1 MSRTRKITYSALF
14 ICLGLILPLL
24 TGQIRELGTM
34 LTPMHFPVL
43 IGSIVCGGMS
53 GFMIGIIT
61 PLLRSM
67 LFQMPILFPSAFAMA
82 FELGTYGWSF
92 AYLYKKL
99 KAYPFAIYIAL
110 ILAMLGGRLLWG
122 LVMTI
127 IMNLQGNPYTMSMF
141 MSGAV
146 LNSIPGIL
154 LQLLLIPLIVK
165 TLQKYDKL

>member
-14 ICLGLILPLL
+14 VCLGLILPLL

-82 FELGTYGWSF
+82 FELGAYGWFF
-92 AYLYKKL
+92 AYFYKKL
-99 KAYPFAIYIAL
+99 KVYPLGIYIAL
-110 ILAMLGGRLLWG
+110 ILAMLCGRLGWG
-122 LVMTI
+122 LVMTV
-127 IMNLQGNPYTMSMF
+127 IMNLQGNPYTISMF
-141 MSGAV
+141 MSSAV

-154 LQLLLIPLIVK
+154 LQLLLIPMIVK
-165 TLQKYDKL
+165 SLRKYDKL